1 MFKKTAL
8 GRTGG
13 MVTAFQT
20 STHFLILRSAV
31 TLSRTIPEFFDES
44 LWRPFRKLP
53 EALSRRTS
61 RRRESCRRL
70 LRPRLFPNSS
80 RVGMGVVMLTERA
93 IIFLFYSMLWIGS
106 KDIVPRQ
113 GWCDGSNQGSSHA
126 ALEAMVWHGL
136 QMPNFSTTVTK
147 TVTGTK

>member
-13 MVTAFQT
+13 MDTAFQT
-20 STHFLILRSAV
+20 TTHFLTLRSAV
-31 TLSRTIPEFFDES
+31 TLSRTIPEVFDES

-80 RVGMGVVMLTERA
+80 RVGIGVVMLTERA
-93 IIFLFYSMLWIGS
+93 IVFPFYSMLWIGP
-106 KDIVPRQ
+106 KDIVTGDAIVCRDPR
-113 GWCDGSNQGSSHA
+113 SA
-126 ALEAMVWHGL
+126 AECRTRIRHRARRLPQAIR
-136 QMPNFSTTVTK
+136 QPRN
-147 TVTGTK
+147 